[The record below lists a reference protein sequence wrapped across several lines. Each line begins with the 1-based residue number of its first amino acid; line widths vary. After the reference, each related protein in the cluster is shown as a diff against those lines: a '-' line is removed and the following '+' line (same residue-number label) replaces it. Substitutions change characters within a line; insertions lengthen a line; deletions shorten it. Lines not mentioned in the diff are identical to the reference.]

1 MTLSTWFEG
10 DPESCWRVARRLD
23 SLAETMEQTGR
34 FLGHQASL
42 PADEF
47 EGLSGNAYRA
57 SAGTLRDEAV
67 DAATAQRALAS
78 ALDEFATN
86 LDGVRRVLRRAR
98 ALARDHLVIHGLEIQ
113 EPGAYADERQ
123 REVFAMVE
131 GVVHEAR
138 RIEHRA
144 HHDWQAALA
153 EHAGTAALSPL
164 ATGPSGLPLLEP
176 DPVPHPDPE
185 PEPEDGPQ
193 PQPPGGGAAASST
206 APATTTTPAATP
218 AATPAPVVAPE
229 DDWRQPSETD
239 WLPTPAPVPTTT
251 PAPAPEPELIEWELT
266 DGPR

>member
-86 LDGVRRVLRRAR
+86 LDGVRRILRRAR

-138 RIEHRA
+138 RIEPAPRRSRRSRPGRPA
-144 HHDWQAALA
+144 SRCSSR
-153 EHAGTAALSPL
+153 TRCRTPIPSRNPR
-164 ATGPSGLPLLEP
+164 TGPSPSHRAVARLRHRR
-176 DPVPHPDPE
+176 HPRRPRR
-185 PEPEDGPQ
+185 PRPRR
-193 PQPPGGGAAASST
+193 QPPRLPSSHPRTTGASPPRRTGCPRRHRS
-206 APATTTTPAATP
+206 PRRRPP
-218 AATPAPVVAPE
+218 RP
-229 DDWRQPSETD
+229 PS
-239 WLPTPAPVPTTT
+239 
-251 PAPAPEPELIEWELT
+251 
-266 DGPR
+266 RS